1 MVTVEDPDVK
11 VPVVLPVDP
20 QATSVD
26 LPSFI
31 LGSSTNVLVCVI
43 HTADTHG
50 DLSVSGGSGTGVTRT
65 VRTRGISMAGTR
77 TNVASALSGIVI
89 NKASSDGSIVPSG
102 DSRTVRLTISN
113 TDNGGNNSCSNG
125 TTKDVEISDVGFDKQ
140 ATVLLDLLA
149 NN

>member
-1 MVTVEDPDVK
+1 
-11 VPVVLPVDP
+11 
-20 QATSVD
+20 
-26 LPSFI
+26 
-31 LGSSTNVLVCVI
+31 
-43 HTADTHG
+43 
-50 DLSVSGGSGTGVTRT
+50 
-65 VRTRGISMAGTR
+65 MAGTR